1 MNALRAAG
9 GVSCHHYV
17 STVHFRDSRARNEC
31 LQLGLFIDA
40 YLDMEVDGLGL
51 RLDSDLLDLM
61 CRRLIG
67 VLNADEH
74 GNWSLA
80 TASQRSGISRM
91 AGGDLFAQLSRAAN
105 AYDRVQ
111 KAVNKSGPNGAGTY
125 ATGAK
130 KAARRGRR
138 GGGMSK
144 PGNSPN
150 APPRSGASDAAARSA
165 APRG

>member
-1 MNALRAAG
+1 MNALRVAG

-17 STVHFRDSRARNEC
+17 STIHFRDSKARNEC
-31 LQLGLFIDA
+31 LQLGLFIDS

-80 TASQRSGISRM
+80 TASQRSGITRM
-91 AGGDLFAQLSRAAN
+91 AGGELFAQLSRAAN
-105 AYDRVQ
+105 SYDRVQ
-111 KAVNKSGPNGAGTY
+111 KAVHKAVPNTTEYGAG
-125 ATGAK
+125 AK
-130 KAARRGRR
+130 RSRRGQRS
-138 GGGMSK
+138 GGRLRK
-144 PGNSPN
+144 GNSPN
-150 APPRSGASDAAARSA
+150 APPRPGAGDAAARSA
-165 APRG
+165 APRR